1 MDLWCKN
8 KKIMVFFYF
17 CLSNHSKR
25 HLIMKKSAL
34 LLLLFGLGFIHHATA
49 QERAII
55 QGYCKDENGK
65 VIENVSVYVHDSL
78 LVSVTDEQ
86 GRFTYGFA
94 KEGMKLRFAHMVFE
108 PTYYTIKEKDING
121 KNLTVRMKTRSHELL
136 EVTVTANAP
145 HIAFDNPVMSVIDY
159 TIREDGIYLI
169 VYRRRNSTLL
179 HLSFDGDTLH
189 ELPISSRY
197 KRLNK
202 DAFGDIY
209 ALNDYQAS
217 QIGFIDFGNG
227 KKGMMNFYN
236 SMSRKTFQDKFSPI
250 LAAIDS
256 VYITGRYFYY
266 NKEMGYYR
274 HRLGSDKEPEP
285 LHYIVDEEARDD
297 IWLLLHTG
305 GIGDNFW
312 VTDPIYNPIY
322 AINDKFYIFAYTDR
336 ETLVLDKEGNKLER
350 YPLTFHEYRKWNGKM
365 VPDRRWKQKMM
376 MDAARKEF
384 YTFFVTDGI
393 YTLKRIDLK
402 TGTVT
407 SVMDLSGYPFAQN
420 LRIHDGVLYFIYP
433 TGINKRKALYQLRV
447 E

>member
-17 CLSNHSKR
+17 CSSNHSKR
-25 HLIMKKSAL
+25 HRIMKKSTL
-34 LLLLFGLGFIHHATA
+34 LLLLFGLGFIHHTTA

-78 LVSVTDEQ
+78 LVSITDAQ
-86 GRFTYGFA
+86 GRFTYGHA
-94 KEGMKLRFAHMVFE
+94 KEGEKLRFAHMVFE
-108 PTYYTIKEKDING
+108 QAYYTIKEKDING
-121 KNLTVRMKTRSHELL
+121 KNLTVRMRTKSHELL
-136 EVTVTANAP
+136 EVQVTAHAP
-145 HIAFDNPVMSVIDY
+145 HIAYDNPVMSVIDY

-322 AINDKFYIFAYTDR
+322 AIGDKFYIFAYTDR

-384 YTFFVTDGI
+384 YTFFVNDGI

-407 SVMDLSGYPFAQN
+407 SVMDLSGYPFAEMM
-420 LRIHDGVLYFIYP
+420 RVHDGMLYFLYP
-433 TGINKRKALYQLRV
+433 TGINHRKALYQVRI

>member
-1 MDLWCKN
+1 
-8 KKIMVFFYF
+8 MVF
-17 CLSNHSKR
+17 
-25 HLIMKKSAL
+25 
-34 LLLLFGLGFIHHATA
+34 IHQAIA
-49 QERAII
+49 QERQII

-65 VIENVSVYVHDSL
+65 AIENVSVYVHDSL

-86 GRFTYGFA
+86 GRFTYSLA
-94 KEGMKLRFAHMVFE
+94 KTGLKLRFAHMVFE

-121 KNLTVRMKTRSHELL
+121 KNLTVRMKTKSHELL
-136 EVTVTANAP
+136 EVEITANAP
-145 HIAFDNPVMSVIDY
+145 HIAFDNPVMTVIDY

-169 VYRRRNSTLL
+169 AYRRRNSALL

-197 KRLNK
+197 KYLNK

-217 QIGFIDFGNG
+217 LVGFMELDNG
-227 KKGMMNFYN
+227 KKMMMNFYH
-236 SMSRKTFQDKFSPI
+236 SMSRKAFYDKFSGI
-250 LAAIDS
+250 VAAIDS

-274 HRLGSDKEPEP
+274 HRLGSDEEPEL
-285 LHYIVDEEARDD
+285 LHYIVDEEGRDD
-297 IWLLLHTG
+297 IWLLTHTRG
-305 GIGDNFW
+305 GIGANFW
-312 VTDPIYNPIY
+312 VADPIYNPIY
-322 AINDKFYIFAYTDR
+322 AIDNKFYLFAYTDH
-336 ETLVLDKEGNKLER
+336 ETIVFDAEGNELER

-365 VPDRRWKQKMM
+365 EPDRRWKQKMM

-402 TGTVT
+402 TGTIT

-420 LRIHDGVLYFIYP
+420 MRIHDGVLYFIYP
-433 TGINKRKALYQLRV
+433 TGINKRKALYQV
-447 E
+447 KIE

>member
-1 MDLWCKN
+1 MHFFYIELYYFLFLSVRLFKKTCN
-8 KKIMVFFYF
+8 MKKIT
-17 CLSNHSKR
+17 
-25 HLIMKKSAL
+25 L
-34 LLLLFGLGFIHHATA
+34 LLLLLGIVIQALA
-49 QERAII
+49 QEHAII

-65 VIENVSVYVHDSL
+65 AIENVSVYVHDSL

-108 PTYYTIKEKDING
+108 PTYYTIKEKDIDG
-121 KNLTVRMKTRSHELL
+121 KDLTVRMKTRSHELL

-169 VYRRRNSTLL
+169 VYRRRNSALL
-179 HLSFDGDTLH
+179 HLSFDGDTLN
-189 ELPISSRY
+189 ELQISSRY
-197 KRLNK
+197 KHLNK
-202 DAFGDIY
+202 DAFGNIY

-227 KKGMMNFYN
+227 KKGMMNFYS
-236 SMSRKTFQDKFSPI
+236 SMSRKTFQDKFSTI

-305 GIGDNFW
+305 GIGANFW

-322 AINDKFYIFAYTDR
+322 AIGDKFYIFAYTDR
-336 ETLVLDKEGNKLER
+336 ETIVLDKEGNELER
-350 YPLTFHEYRKWNGKM
+350 HPLTFHEYRKWNGKM
-365 VPDRRWKQKMM
+365 EPDRRWKQKMM

-433 TGINKRKALYQLRV
+433 TGINKRKALYQVRV